1 MGKFDLAVSS
11 EKKVNIDKNKFYV
24 NSEKANLLQ
33 KEMQDQFNLIHS
45 SLINISMLLN
55 KVVKNRYVRG
65 SRAGIYKGWAK
76 RAKGQANA
84 INKLKLDVLK
94 NYSMDL
100 KTFSINNI
108 DLEISELEKIINSIE
123 NK

>member
-11 EKKVNIDKNKFYV
+11 EKEINIDKNKFYV
-24 NSEKANLLQ
+24 NSEKANLIQ
-33 KEMQDQFNLIHS
+33 KDMQDQFNLIQS

-55 KVVKNRYVRG
+55 RAVKNKYVKGTRI
-65 SRAGIYKGWAK
+65 GIYKGWAK

-84 INKLKLDVLK
+84 INKLKSDVLK
-94 NYSMDL
+94 NYSKDL

-108 DLEISELEKIINSIE
+108 DLEISELEKVINSIE